1 MVIGLIKSAAREA
14 KTVRILLRAKKWLD
28 PIKNESTELLADD
41 LEAAVDAYRGNI
53 AFIFEGRTTSYGE
66 LDEQANR
73 VAHWALD
80 QGLKAGDTVALF
92 MENRP
97 DYVAVWFGLSKIGV
111 VPALVNANLMGEA
124 LVHSLK
130 TVEPKLIITGA
141 KQDSAIRSL
150 EMVQIRQPVWTLGGK
165 AGEPLTAEL
174 AAMPCARPDR
184 VHRAHLTNADIGFYF
199 YTSGTTGLPKAAK
212 MSIARVRNMMRSFIS
227 PLEMSAEDRV
237 YITLPLYHGTGGLCA
252 VGIALYTG
260 ASILLREK
268 FSAGRFWN
276 DCADFGVTTI
286 VYIGEVCRY
295 LLNQPAHAKERK
307 HKVRKGFGNGLRPE
321 IWGSFRKRFN
331 IPRLIE
337 FYGST
342 EGNVKL
348 MNFDGETGACG
359 RIPPYAAKYFDH
371 IAFVKVDPETEAP
384 LRDEDGR
391 CVRAGRGETGEA
403 LGRIGSDMTTRF
415 EGYHDR
421 QASEAKILRNVFEE
435 GDAWF
440 RTGDLMRRGDH
451 GYIYFVDRLGDTYRW
466 KGENVSTNEVADA
479 LAGVPGVETANV
491 YGVPIPGTDGK
502 AGMASITTTGYLDY
516 KDVLDKLSSRLPKYA
531 VPVFIREQQEA
542 STTTTFKYRK
552 RDLVKEGFDP
562 EAAGDRV
569 WYADPETGRYE
580 LVTPETYKKIA
591 SGGVKF

>member
-1 MVIGLIKSAAREA
+1 MVMKLLKSAVREA
-14 KTVRILLRAKKWLD
+14 KTVRILLRAKKWRD
-28 PIKNESTELLADD
+28 PVTNESTELVADD
-41 LEAAVDAYRGNI
+41 LEAAVDSYRDNL

-73 VAHWALD
+73 FAHWALGE
-80 QGLKAGDTVALF
+80 GLKAGDTVALF

-97 DYVAVWFGLSKIGV
+97 DYIAAWYGLSKIGV
-111 VPALVNANLMGEA
+111 ITALVNANVTGEA

-141 KQDSAIRSL
+141 KQDRAMRSL
-150 EMVQIRQPVWTLGGK
+150 EMVQIRQPVWTFGGEVGSPLGV
-165 AGEPLTAEL
+165 EL
-174 AAMPCARPDR
+174 AAQSSERPDR
-184 VHRAHLTNADIGFYF
+184 SHRAHLTNADICLYS

-227 PLEMSAEDRV
+227 PLEMGEKDRV
-237 YITLPLYHGTGGLCA
+237 YVTLPLYHGTGGLCA

-268 FSAGRFWN
+268 FSASRFWN

-286 VYIGEVCRY
+286 VYIGELCRY

-307 HKVRKGFGNGLRPE
+307 HKVRKGFGNGLRSE
-321 IWGSFRKRFN
+321 IWGKFKSRFN
-331 IPRLIE
+331 IPTMIE

-359 RIPPYAAKYFDH
+359 RIPSYAAKYFDH
-371 IAFVKVDPETEAP
+371 IAFVKVDPETETP

-391 CVRAGRGETGEA
+391 CIRAGRGETGEA
-403 LGRIGSDMTTRF
+403 LGRIGDDMETRF
-415 EGYHDR
+415 EGYHDKR
-421 QASEAKILRNVFEE
+421 ASEAKVLRNVFEE

-440 RTGDLMRRGDH
+440 RTGDLMRLGDH

-479 LAGVPGVETANV
+479 LTGVPGVETANV

-552 RDLVKEGFDP
+552 SDLVKDGFDP
-562 EAAGDRV
+562 ERAGDKV
-569 WYADPETGRYE
+569 WYFDSETGTYE

>member
-1 MVIGLIKSAAREA
+1 MVMRLLKSAVREA
-14 KTVRILLRAKKWLD
+14 KTVRILLRAKKWRD
-28 PIKNESTELLADD
+28 PVTNESTELLADD
-41 LEAAVDAYRGNI
+41 LEAAVDSYRNNL

-73 VAHWALD
+73 FAHWALGE
-80 QGLKAGDTVALF
+80 GLKAGDTVALF

-97 DYVAVWFGLSKIGV
+97 DYIAAWYGLSKIGV
-111 VPALVNANLMGEA
+111 ITALVNANVTGEA

-141 KQDSAIRSL
+141 SQDRAMRSL
-150 EMVQIRQPVWTLGGK
+150 EMVQIRQPVWTLGGEV
-165 AGEPLTAEL
+165 GSPLDVEL
-174 AAMPCARPDR
+174 AAQSAERPDR
-184 VHRAHLTNADIGFYF
+184 SHRAHLTNADIGLYS

-227 PLEMSAEDRV
+227 PLEMGEKDRV

-268 FSAGRFWN
+268 FSASRFWN

-286 VYIGEVCRY
+286 VYIGELCRY

-321 IWGSFRKRFN
+321 IWGKFKSRFN
-331 IPRLIE
+331 IPTMIE

-371 IAFVKVDPETEAP
+371 IAFVKVDPETETP

-391 CVRAGRGETGEA
+391 CIRAGRGETGEA
-403 LGRIGSDMTTRF
+403 LGRIGEDMETRF
-415 EGYHDR
+415 EGYHDKR
-421 QASEAKILRNVFEE
+421 ASEAKILRNVFEE

-440 RTGDLMRRGDH
+440 RTGDLMRLGDH

-502 AGMASITTTGYLDY
+502 AGMASITTSGYLDY

-552 RDLVKEGFDP
+552 SDLVKDGFDP
-562 EAAGDRV
+562 ERAGEKV
-569 WYADPETGRYE
+569 WYFDSETGTYE
-580 LVTPETYKKIA
+580 LVTPEAYKKIA